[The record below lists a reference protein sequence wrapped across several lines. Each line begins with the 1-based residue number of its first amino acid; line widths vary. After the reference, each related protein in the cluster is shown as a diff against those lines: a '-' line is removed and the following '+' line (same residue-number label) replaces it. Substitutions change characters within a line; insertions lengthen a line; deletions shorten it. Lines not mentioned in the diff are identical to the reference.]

1 MNCETRQ
8 NNLEANFTRNLN
20 DILNIGN
27 SNTAQGQVKWG
38 KGQREQVVAAYVQLL
53 HEFINFFAGKSC
65 RELSLSPCSFRMLV
79 ALMYD
84 VRWKSKRSGA
94 PLSLLLPLKKQTVNK
109 FCCFMSWLKTSLLQS
124 LLSIWRFCAHLSPC
138 SLRTLLHCVQV
149 ATSNLFVPYKN
160 GLQLVYSLFKTL
172 CSTG

>member
-1 MNCETRQ
+1 MFWKSFIHVFLTLYSYWEVEGWRMNCERRQ
-8 NNLEANFTRNLN
+8 NNLQANFTRNLN

-84 VRWKSKRSGA
+84 VWWKSKRSGA

-124 LLSIWRFCAHLSPC
+124 LLFICRFWCPYLS
-138 SLRTLLHCVQV
+138 LGTLLHWV
-149 ATSNLFVPYKN
+149 
-160 GLQLVYSLFKTL
+160 
-172 CSTG
+172 